1 MTWVAIRSNADVC
14 TRVVKSIG
22 QVSYPFF
29 VVTTE
34 PIEHTLFDWRI
45 YAEATCAGLTPLV
58 PIPFLD
64 LALEAVFRRRMPG
77 KISSVRH
84 RDLAPQAGSALS
96 RGTGAIVSVEGCLKI
111 PFAVIRYV
119 LRRIWRKLIYV
130 FAIADAAKLTSEYW
144 HRAYL
149 LDHLIRAGHAEPGVD
164 WPRAAEVFAAV
175 LRDTDTSPLTG
186 LAQQT
191 VSNAHRV
198 AGMLLRARKRGA
210 AEETES
216 LSDILR
222 SNWAAAESSLSEVAV
237 RYNDAYARSLELDP
251 PPNPRQPTPNQA

>member
-1 MTWVAIRSNADVC
+1 VA
-14 TRVVKSIG
+14 T
-22 QVSYPFF
+22 Y
-29 VVTTE
+29 E

-58 PIPFLD
+58 PIPFVD

-77 KISSVRH
+77 KISSVRN
-84 RDLAPQAGSALS
+84 RDLAPQTGSALS
-96 RGTGAIVSVEGCLKI
+96 RGTGTLVSVEGCLKV
-111 PFAVIRYV
+111 PLAVTRYV

-149 LDHLIRAGHAEPGVD
+149 LDHLIRAGHAEPEVD
-164 WPRAAEVFAAV
+164 WPRSAEVFATV

-198 AGMLLRARKRGA
+198 ARMLLRARKRGA
-210 AEETES
+210 ADVTES

-222 SNWAAAESSLSEVAV
+222 SNWGAAEGSLTDVAV
-237 RYNDAYARSLELDP
+237 RYNEEYERSLILRP
-251 PPNPRQPTPNQA
+251 PPGSRHPAPDEA

>member
-1 MTWVAIRSNADVC
+1 MT
-14 TRVVKSIG
+14 
-22 QVSYPFF
+22 
-29 VVTTE
+29 TTE

-58 PIPFLD
+58 PIPFAD
-64 LALEAVFRRRMPG
+64 LAIESVFRRRMPG
-77 KISSVRH
+77 TISTTRN
-84 RDLAPQAGSALS
+84 RALAPQAGSALS
-96 RGTGAIVSVEGCLKI
+96 RGTGKIVSVEGCVKI

-149 LDHLIRAGHAEPGVD
+149 LDHLIRAGHAEPSVD
-164 WPRAAEVFAAV
+164 WPRSAEVFATV
-175 LRDTDTSPLTG
+175 LRETDTSPLTG

-191 VSNAHRV
+191 VSDAQRV
-198 AGMLLRARKRGA
+198 ARMLRRARKRGA
-210 AEETES
+210 ADETES

-222 SNWAAAESSLSEVAV
+222 SNWGAAEASLIEVAV
-237 RYNDAYARSLELDP
+237 RYNDEYERSLVLRP
-251 PPNPRQPTPNQA
+251 PSPPTTSSRQPTPNDA